1 MAEDNDFNY
10 ILDDPEAAR
19 LPPAFT
25 HPVSTQ
31 PGDTFGL
38 PPQCLHDVAAEIDE
52 LPTIAKRWDIP
63 LQRLNQLLSTP
74 SIKLQVEQ
82 KRAEMKAS
90 GVTFRMKAEVLAED
104 IMLEAYHAAK
114 DAEASNAF
122 KLETAKWLTK
132 IADREPKQN
141 TMAPGT
147 GFSLQINIPSQT
159 PNGQTQ
165 TIDITATPP
174 PAPTTHDLIPTSPPM
189 EGEYEVEVPAWLPKA
204 DEDTTL

>member
-1 MAEDNDFNY
+1 MTGYEQDM
-10 ILDDPEAAR
+10 DD
-19 LPPAFT
+19 LPPVFHAPT
-25 HPVSTQ
+25 AAQ

-52 LPTIAKRWDIP
+52 LPTIASRWSIP
-63 LQRLNQLLSTP
+63 LRRLKQLLESP

-114 DAEASNAF
+114 DPEASNAF
-122 KLETAKWLTK
+122 KLEAAKWLTK

-147 GFSLQINIPSQT
+147 GFSLQINIPSTT
-159 PNGQTQ
+159 PGGQAQ
-165 TIDITATPP
+165 TIDITAAPP
-174 PAPTTHDLIPTSPPM
+174 PGAEKPVFQLSDAGAGSLDEPP
-189 EGEYEVEVPAWLPKA
+189 EWVERA